1 MLFILQLASK
11 IKNIFMKEIK
21 KRSECPLSYTLD
33 FFGDKWSLLIIR
45 DMMLEGKSNYG
56 DFLSSDEKIATN
68 ILADRLNML
77 ENYGFIT
84 KQVAEDKK
92 SKFVYTLTEK
102 GISLVPVIM
111 EIGLWGSQFNYP
123 VGLTG
128 ELMNDLKKDREGTIG
143 KVQEKLRGK

>member
-1 MLFILQLASK
+1 MLFVLQFASK

-68 ILADRLNML
+68 ILADRLIML

>member
-1 MLFILQLASK
+1 
-11 IKNIFMKEIK
+11 MKEIK

-68 ILADRLNML
+68 ILADRLIML